1 MQNQKT
7 TSGVFARLGQSRG
20 EFDGRLSKDEK
31 RDQLRDTSCVRS
43 QYKQYK
49 VNYQFC
55 KLHTCPDTIFEI
67 LCVTAGRA
75 HKEKEQ

>member
-7 TSGVFARLGQSRG
+7 TSGVFARLGQTRG

-43 QYKQYK
+43 QYQ

-55 KLHTCPDTIFEI
+55 TLHTCPDTISEI